1 MVAVDA
7 EEAVATGPAERFDGD
22 AAPPPVTRLGAV
34 VFDGD
39 DPCSMHA
46 VVIAIT
52 DKNAIR
58 TNHLIENLLSDELT
72 TVVTS

>member
-22 AAPPPVTRLGAV
+22 AVPPPVTRLGAV

-39 DPCSMHA
+39 EPCSIHA
-46 VVIAIT
+46 ASLQLLIKMRSV
-52 DKNAIR
+52 R
-58 TNHLIENLLSDELT
+58 TISSR
-72 TVVTS
+72 TS